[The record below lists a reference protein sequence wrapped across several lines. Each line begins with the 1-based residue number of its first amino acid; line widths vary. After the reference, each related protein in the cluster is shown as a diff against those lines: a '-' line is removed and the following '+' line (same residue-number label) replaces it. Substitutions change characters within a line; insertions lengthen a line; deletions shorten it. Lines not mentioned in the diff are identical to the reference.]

1 MTSSRGADSSGSPCS
16 RKRPRE
22 DSPDDCLPDDDA
34 RDGNDTSQSVAD
46 GRLGSVAGQSTN
58 FRNVSACSRCRSRKN
73 RCDQRLPRC
82 TSCAKVGAACVGY
95 DALTKR
101 ELPRSPRIV
110 SEPRE
115 SRIANECIISYVFYL
130 ENRVERLEKLL
141 VSHGIAFPPA
151 DDLDM
156 SSRGE
161 ANGDEPG
168 PSSPGR
174 PAIQDSLD
182 FFLGNRRKSFAS
194 SDNKGNS
201 PKAMSRDSMGSAL
214 LNPQT
219 AATFMAVAV
228 HTTQTSTLD
237 NEKMLKYHMEDPQGF
252 EATRC
257 TMPDKALALKLVR
270 AYFHRA
276 NPQIPILE
284 RACFTKIFDKAYSG
298 QGGGLRPRE
307 QYLLNMVFAIGCSH
321 GFINEQDKDKA
332 IGAPCVGSNTSKAN
346 LSPEEYY
353 SRACMYF
360 DQCIVREKSLEV
372 LQAVLLLASF
382 SLLRPVLPG
391 AWYITGIAMRMAID
405 LGLHCDTDDDASDRV
420 PDPMEHSRPGAANGD
435 ECAETEETAQR
446 DIREVRRRLWWC
458 TYSLDR
464 LVSISAGRP
473 FGISDND
480 VCTPLPSLDEDDTPK
495 DGESTTSPESHDL
508 PQSYK
513 YLTHHF
519 IKLRLLQS
527 DIYATGRTCKGHAS
541 KITMRQEE
549 TASESPFE
557 ADSGPESKW
566 QWLEGMEKRALEW
579 KASAP
584 TTHVTGVLFPKA
596 IFEFYYWQTIVLLYQ
611 RDAKIPALM
620 QEVQAVLDKLHV
632 SAAPA
637 SEADVFTT
645 RRYIKMAQAG
655 QRVLRM
661 YRQRHL
667 AGCIKYTYSSAL
679 YLFSVAIS
687 YLHAVAQSSA
697 VRARFTPDDVDFTIL
712 AARSIFADMADTC
725 PDATMWT
732 EALERTAKA
741 TTRIT
746 RLYDDLDQP
755 SRPTDWDE
763 DGGGVLSDHG
773 VTSVASDAHVG
784 REDGAH
790 AWRTLGGYED
800 SRPRGSPIHWDF
812 SDETTSFRLAGDD
825 AVSALDMAVPPFGS
839 LGPAQALA
847 DMESRRG
854 DIESGDL
861 FDLETIWQLDNLATE
876 APHMCRVLNVGASAV
891 ETGQV

>member
-1 MTSSRGADSSGSPCS
+1 MTSSRGADISSGSPCP

-22 DSPDDCLPDDDA
+22 DSPDQCLPDDDA
-34 RDGNDTSQSVAD
+34 RDSNDTSQSVAD

-58 FRNVSACSRCRSRKN
+58 FRNISACSRCRSRKN

-101 ELPRSPRIV
+101 ELPRS
-110 SEPRE
+110 
-115 SRIANECIISYVFYL
+115 YVFYL
-130 ENRVERLEKLL
+130 ENRVEKLEKLL

-156 SSRGE
+156 PCRGDT
-161 ANGDEPG
+161 NIDETG

-174 PAIQDSLD
+174 LGIPDNVDFSLS
-182 FFLGNRRKSFAS
+182 NRLKPFTS

-219 AATFMAVAV
+219 AATFMAVAL
-228 HTTQTSTLD
+228 HTRQTATLD
-237 NEKMLKYHMEDPQGF
+237 NEKMLKYHIEDPQGF

-257 TMPDKALALKLVR
+257 TTTSLPDKSLALKLVR

-284 RACFTKIFDKAYSG
+284 RACFTKIFDRAYSDKG
-298 QGGGLRPRE
+298 RGLRPRE

-332 IGAPCVGSNTSKAN
+332 IGAPCVGSNSSESK

-360 DQCIVREKSLEV
+360 DQCIMREKSLEV

-405 LGLHCDTDDDASDRV
+405 LGLHCDTDDAPNRVPNPKEHSQPGVSDRGERV
-420 PDPMEHSRPGAANGD
+420 EA
-435 ECAETEETAQR
+435 EETAQAN
-446 DIREVRRRLWWC
+446 IREARRRLWWC

-473 FGISDND
+473 FSISDND

-495 DGESTTSPESHDL
+495 DGETTTSAESQGQQ
-508 PQSYK
+508 QSYK
-513 YLTHHF
+513 YLAHHF

-527 DIYATGRTCKGHAS
+527 DIYATSRTCKGHAS
-541 KITMRQEE
+541 KITTRQE
-549 TASESPFE
+549 TASRSPSE
-557 ADSGPESKW
+557 ADSDPESKW
-566 QWLEGMEKRALEW
+566 QWLESMEKRALEW

-584 TTHVTGVLFPKA
+584 TTHVTGVIFPKA
-596 IFEFYYWQTIVLLYQ
+596 IFEFYYWQTIMLLYQ
-611 RDAKIPALM
+611 HDAKIPTLM
-620 QEVQAVLDKLHV
+620 QEVQSVLDSLHV

-637 SEADVFTT
+637 PEADVFTT

-725 PDATMWT
+725 PDATRWT

-746 RLYDDLDQP
+746 RLYDDLG
-755 SRPTDWDE
+755 TGWKE
-763 DGGGVLSDHG
+763 DGVTLAEHG
-773 VTSVASDAHVG
+773 VTSAVSDAQVGG

-790 AWRTLGGYED
+790 AWQTLGGYED
-800 SRPRGSPIHWDF
+800 SRPRGNPRYWDF
-812 SDETTSFRLAGDD
+812 ADETTSFRLGGDD

-839 LGPAQALA
+839 LGPSQALA
-847 DMESRRG
+847 DIESRRG

-876 APHMCRVLNVGASAV
+876 APHICRVLNVGASAV
-891 ETGQV
+891 ETGQG